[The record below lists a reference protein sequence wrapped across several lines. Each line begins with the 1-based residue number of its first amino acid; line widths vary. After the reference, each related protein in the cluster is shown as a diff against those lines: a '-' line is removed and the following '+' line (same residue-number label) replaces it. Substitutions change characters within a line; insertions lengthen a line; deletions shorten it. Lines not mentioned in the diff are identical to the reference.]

1 MRLAPLDTA
10 SERPGIRRGGHAAP
24 PVGHLTLTGA
34 RHDTTETMEEKFEAQ
49 TRFAIVGSILASLAI
64 LALTLAIMGTP

>member
-1 MRLAPLDTA
+1 
-10 SERPGIRRGGHAAP
+10 
-24 PVGHLTLTGA
+24 
-34 RHDTTETMEEKFEAQ
+34 MEDQNFDAQ